1 MIDLS
6 LYFISILSFVVL
18 YIMIESVNYVF
29 DFKSFGNGLV
39 FKRYWKGLL
48 LLISNQFELIQ
59 NRERN
64 CTNLLQSLMYL
75 VIVLLSLFSIF
86 FIFSDFKDIYTN
98 FWLFSFYFLIYFA
111 AYNIFFA
118 NQDELKINENEL
130 LKQTIV
136 YLKLLVIFISVNI
149 FKFQNL
155 YFEVLCNILFS
166 IYGLRILFEC
176 TDKKYLYTGEK
187 FDRHVNTVWI
197 IGTTSA
203 LFYSLF
209 GIIASEIFSFGKVFM
224 FIMVVF
230 LVIVVR
236 NTKRHSLQV
245 SSKEYNSKNLQ
256 GDILQIIG
264 LLIIKGG
271 LCKILN

>member
-1 MIDLS
+1 MIDLY
-6 LYFISILSFVVL
+6 LYFTTIFSFLML
-18 YIMIESVNYVF
+18 YILIESINYIF
-29 DFKSFGNGLV
+29 DFKSFGNAFVL
-39 FKRYWKGLL
+39 KRYWKGFL

-59 NRERN
+59 NRDSN
-64 CTNLLQSLMYL
+64 CTNLSQSLMYL

-86 FIFSDFKDIYTN
+86 FILSDINNIFTN
-98 FWLFSFYFLIYFA
+98 FWLFSIYFLMYFT
-111 AYNIFFA
+111 AYNVYFS
-118 NQDELKINENEL
+118 NQDELRINENEL

-136 YLKLLVIFISVNI
+136 YLKLLIIFISVNI

-155 YFEVLCNILFS
+155 NFEIFFNFLFS

-176 TDKKYLYTGEK
+176 IDKKYLYTGEK
-187 FDRHVNTVWI
+187 FDRHINTIWI
-197 IGTTSA
+197 IGTTLT

-209 GIIASEIFSFGKVFM
+209 GKISNEIFSYGK
-224 FIMVVF
+224 FIIFTTAVF
-230 LVIVVR
+230 LIIAVR
-236 NTKRHSLQV
+236 NIKRHSLQV
-245 SSKEYNSKNLQ
+245 SPKEYNAKNLQ